1 MAKLS
6 EDIYQRLLYRFSYVG
21 CPACRYDANCDRP
34 AECAENGC
42 CLDLLKPENEIG
54 QSVE

>member
-42 CLDLLKPENEIG
+42 CLDLLKPENEMG